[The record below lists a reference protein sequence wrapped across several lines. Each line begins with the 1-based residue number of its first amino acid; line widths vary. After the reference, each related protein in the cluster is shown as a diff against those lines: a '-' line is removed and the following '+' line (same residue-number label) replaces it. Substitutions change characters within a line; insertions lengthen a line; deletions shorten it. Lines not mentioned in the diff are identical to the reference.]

1 MKLVRCFVTRP
12 CVIDDVF
19 RRPGHPFLLPLS
31 VAIRYK
37 QDLIY
42 ETVGEEDDRHYQAPL
57 PSSGTSDVDTL
68 NRQDRMQRKDRTR
81 GWIE

>member
-19 RRPGHPFLLPLS
+19 RRPGFPFQLPLS
-31 VAIRYK
+31 VAIRHK
-37 QDLIY
+37 DSLVY
-42 ETVGEEDDRHYQAPL
+42 ETIGDEDDQRYQRPRPA
-57 PSSGTSDVDTL
+57 SGTSDVDTL